1 MPNCHK
7 LLLGL
12 LAFSIVFGINNPS
25 QAQEQKKQ
33 VSTTQQAPI
42 VIEAKDLSYSEE
54 TGDILAQ
61 GNVIITNQGQ
71 RVEAEHINGNTKL
84 NEIWINDQA
93 TFSEPE
99 TELTGSHTLY
109 NYKLKTGSMEDVK
122 GKVERKYVAGKTI
135 SMSPDKII
143 INEGYTTGC
152 PAKIPDYHVS
162 ADKIE
167 IWPGDKL
174 IAYNAKFWLGN
185 KVIFTLPKYRQS
197 LKEGQQSEFPRVG
210 YDSDDG
216 FYIRQNIEYP
226 LNNKLSAFANLDYY
240 SRPGLKPNFGLIER
254 ESNYSVSVAQGYYRD
269 DDNNWIKKEPEFE
282 FSYNPRKLGK
292 LPVSYSFSA
301 IYGKWSDDYKTS
313 WHQDYSLY
321 FSHDPIKL
329 GNSMDLYLG
338 TGIEHIRESYND
350 TSQNMFRFDATVNNR
365 WSDRFA
371 TSVGYHYRQNNE
383 TLFEY
388 NQADLRRELDT
399 GFTYKID
406 HMNAIGVTR
415 SYDMDNKRV
424 EDLDYT
430 WYRNL
435 HCWQAKITYR
445 AKRDE
450 IRFDVSTT
458 RW

>member
-12 LAFSIVFGINNPS
+12 LAFSIVFGITTPS

-33 VSTTQQAPI
+33 VATTQAPI

-61 GNVIITNQGQ
+61 GNVVITNQGQ
-71 RVEAEHINGNTKL
+71 RVEAELINGNAKL

-93 TFSEPE
+93 TFSEPG
-99 TELTGSHTLY
+99 TEIKGSHTLY
-109 NYKLKTGSMEDVK
+109 NYKLKTGSMEEAK
-122 GKVERKYVAGKTI
+122 GKVEHSYVSGKTI
-135 SMSPDKII
+135 TMSPDKMI
-143 INEGYTTGC
+143 INQGTTTNC

-167 IWPGDKL
+167 IWPGDHL
-174 IAYNAKFWLGN
+174 IAYNAKFWIGN
-185 KVIFTLPKYRQS
+185 KVIFALPKYRQS
-197 LKEGQQSEFPRVG
+197 LKQGEESTFPSIG

-216 FYIRQNIEYP
+216 FYIRQHIDYP

-240 SRPGLKPNFGLIER
+240 SHPGLKPNFGLIER
-254 ESNYSVSVAQGYYRD
+254 ETNYSLSVSQGYFRD
-269 DDNNWIKKEPEFE
+269 DDSNWVKKEPEFK

-292 LPVSYSFSA
+292 LPVSYSFTA

-329 GNSMDLYLG
+329 GNTMELYLG
-338 TGIEHIRESYND
+338 TGIEHMRESYND

-371 TSVGYHYRQNNE
+371 TSVGYHYRKNNE

-388 NQADLRRELDT
+388 DQADLRRELDT

-406 HMNAIGVTR
+406 HMNAIGINR

-435 HCWQAKITYR
+435 HCWQATITYR
-445 AKRDE
+445 AKRDQ

>member
-1 MPNCHK
+1 MSNCHK
-7 LLLGL
+7 LLLGI

-33 VSTTQQAPI
+33 VSTTQAPI

-61 GNVIITNQGQ
+61 GNVVITNQGQ
-71 RVEAEHINGNTKL
+71 RVEAELINGNAKL

-99 TELTGSHTLY
+99 TELKGSHTLY

-122 GKVERKYVAGKTI
+122 GKVERKYVAGKNI
-135 SMSPDKII
+135 NMSPDKIVI
-143 INEGYTTGC
+143 SEGYTTNC

-174 IAYNAKFWLGN
+174 IAYNAKFWIGN

-197 LKEGQQSEFPRVG
+197 LKEGQQSEFPRIG

-254 ESNYSVSVAQGYYRD
+254 ESNYSFSVSQGYFRD
-269 DDNNWIKKEPEFE
+269 DDSNWVKKEPEFE

-292 LPVSYSFSA
+292 LPVSYSFTA
-301 IYGKWSDDYKTS
+301 IYGKWSDDNKTS

-329 GNSMDLYLG
+329 SNTMELYLG
-338 TGIEHIRESYND
+338 TGIENIRESYND

-371 TSVGYHYRQNNE
+371 TTVGYHYRQNNN

-388 NQADLRRELDT
+388 DQDELSRELDT

-406 HMNAIGVTR
+406 RMNTIGINQ
-415 SYDMDNKRV
+415 SYDMDNKTV
-424 EDLDYT
+424 KDLDYS

-435 HCWQAKITYR
+435 HCWQATITYR
-445 AKRDE
+445 AKRDQ
-450 IRFDVSTT
+450 IRFDISTT